1 MTPELTAPEQ
11 IAADSRCMTQ
21 ARSPEEA
28 VITLMGQVGNTLK
41 EVLAFKPVL

>member
-11 IAADSRCMTQ
+11 IAADRCMMQ